1 MRLLLDTHT
10 LIWLATEP
18 ERLPSSVFN
27 FLTEPTNELFLSVA
41 SIWEMQIKCQS
52 GKLNFGRPL
61 SQLIGNQLVQNGLN
75 VLLVEPSHIFA
86 LQNLPDL
93 HRDPFDRIMIAQA
106 IVEDLSFV
114 SADSV
119 CTQYPVSILWG

>member
-10 LIWLATEP
+10 LIWWATEP
-18 ERLPSSVFN
+18 ERLPSRIFN
-27 FLTEPTNELFLSVA
+27 FLTEPTNELLLSVA

-61 SQLIGNQLVQNGLN
+61 SQLILNQQVQNGLN
-75 VLLVEPSHIFA
+75 VLPVEPSHIYA
-86 LQNLPDL
+86 LQSLPDV

-114 SADSV
+114 SADSA
-119 CTQYPVSILWG
+119 CRQYPVPTLW